1 MNGPLNRPI
10 RFGWRASKVAADTEN
25 MDRALAT
32 RTECWNAALNS
43 YATSYIFQR
52 RARIL
57 KIRLQ
62 LITYIGFAVPMT
74 VGLLVLGYGDFKSL
88 AVIVVIAVAI
98 GIAQVAFSLWSII
111 GGWVD
116 GYSYALTSIAA
127 NDLLAAKYTRLA
139 SNPPENFR
147 ALQSE
152 CEKLQAEDDARQ
164 EQDYQQ
170 GIKEPEKRMGMR
182 AALRKYQR
190 RCVACNEI
198 PNTMRPTNCGV
209 CGDFRYKI
217 L

>member
-1 MNGPLNRPI
+1 MNGSPKRVI
-10 RFGWRASKVAADTEN
+10 RFGWRSSKVVANTEN
-25 MDRALAT
+25 IDRALAT

-62 LITYIGFAVPMT
+62 LITYTGFAVPMT

-88 AVIVVIAVAI
+88 ALIIVIAAAI

-139 SNPPENFR
+139 SNPPEKFQD
-147 ALQSE
+147 LQSE
-152 CEKLQAEDDARQ
+152 CEKLQAEDNARQ

-170 GIKEPEKRMGMR
+170 GIKEAEKRMGMR

-198 PNTMRPTNCGV
+198 PSTMRPTNCGI

-217 L
+217 R